1 MGLGVAHDQDF
12 DGGPRAYVDQ
22 ETITVADS
30 EDECSEHDL
39 EQIKAEFN
47 DELAQIKSE
56 CSEDEGSE
64 DKCSEDEYSD
74 ELAQLKVDEELH
86 RRRKDCVRLGKELQD
101 ITDLWSLNEQ
111 FVQLEGIIEEVVAN
125 WKNVRARRN
134 LGNPSEADVFKLI
147 DNTPQTPEE
156 AEEQKLALQ
165 LDYLT
170 YWKLRYQR
178 RARHLLALRQR
189 YLAAAQAPSCVFAV
203 STATIPRHAI
213 PILPILPIPSSA
225 FLRCPPPLPI
235 HAIPILLMLPTPI
248 LPIQAAPNPQSRK
261 HSAVAGT
268 SRSGRRS
275 TYGQRVRVAKSP
287 PSPSPAPR
295 DFVGRFRRQ
304 LRRLRR
310 RLSPQRQLSAPR
322 AKPQS
327 CKRIRIASDPSAVVT
342 AKAVVTANAR
352 DPSPSPPKKRL
363 VDAAEKMARKRM
375 ARTRRR
381 EPAADKTGKA
391 KRCKRPRSKIKKR
404 LQKKAKVSG
413 SVAQRHHVFFF
424 CVLLN
429 CGVHRHCACECVRAC
444 VCVCVCVC
452 ACLCVHLLGDAKYVS

>member
-86 RRRKDCVRLGKELQD
+86 RRRKDCVRLGKQLQD

-156 AEEQKLALQ
+156 AEEQKIALQ
-165 LDYLT
+165 LDYLC
-170 YWKLRYQR
+170 
-178 RARHLLALRQR
+178 LL
-189 YLAAAQAPSCVFAV
+189 YTSPS
-203 STATIPRHAI
+203 PRDKCRSRM
-213 PILPILPIPSSA
+213 PSSA
-225 FLRCPPPLPI
+225 
-235 HAIPILLMLPTPI
+235 
-248 LPIQAAPNPQSRK
+248 
-261 HSAVAGT
+261 
-268 SRSGRRS
+268 
-275 TYGQRVRVAKSP
+275 
-287 PSPSPAPR
+287 
-295 DFVGRFRRQ
+295 
-304 LRRLRR
+304 
-310 RLSPQRQLSAPR
+310 
-322 AKPQS
+322 
-327 CKRIRIASDPSAVVT
+327 
-342 AKAVVTANAR
+342 
-352 DPSPSPPKKRL
+352 
-363 VDAAEKMARKRM
+363 
-375 ARTRRR
+375 
-381 EPAADKTGKA
+381 
-391 KRCKRPRSKIKKR
+391 
-404 LQKKAKVSG
+404 
-413 SVAQRHHVFFF
+413 
-424 CVLLN
+424 
-429 CGVHRHCACECVRAC
+429 
-444 VCVCVCVC
+444 
-452 ACLCVHLLGDAKYVS
+452 